1 MTMNNL
7 NKENVS
13 DKLMAL
19 FSGCGYR
26 QYKMSKFEEY
36 GLYAENKSFLPSKSI
51 ITFTDTDGRLM
62 ALKPDVTL
70 SIVKNSRDGE
80 EYKLYYNESVYR
92 TDRNTNNFAEIT
104 QTGLEYIGSLDTARL
119 SEVLTIAQ
127 LSLDE
132 ISSDTVLDISHLGIL
147 SSLLDYLNVSG
158 KDRKALLSYIENK
171 NCHEA
176 VKLCKDSGADDN
188 GCKLLYDFMTLD
200 PSPDKACEILK
211 IYNVSDSFTK
221 EVADFSAV
229 LSSLDK
235 SKLRVD
241 FSVLNDTNYYNG
253 IVFRGYVKGV
263 PSAVLSGGQYD
274 MLMRRMGKKSSAVGF
289 AVYLDRLDDLCAK
302 NAYPI
307 YDVCIL
313 YDDKTDP
320 SKLCEIIRKTV
331 SDGMTYTAQKSAENV
346 KYGKLCDLRCDK

>member
-1 MTMNNL
+1 MNKI

-19 FSGCGYR
+19 FFGCGYR

-36 GLYAENKSFLPSKSI
+36 GLYAENRSFLPSKSI

-80 EYKLYYNESVYR
+80 EYKLFYNESVYR
-92 TDRNTNNFAEIT
+92 TDRNTNTFAEIT
-104 QTGLEYIGSLDTARL
+104 QTGLEYIGDVDTARL
-119 SEVLTIAQ
+119 SEVLTIAE
-127 LSLDE
+127 LSLDC
-132 ISSDTVLDISHLGIL
+132 ISADTVLDISHLGIL
-147 SSLLDYLNVSG
+147 SSLLDSLYISG
-158 KDRKALLSYIENK
+158 KARKTLLSYIENK
-171 NCHEA
+171 NTHDA
-176 VKLCKDSGADDN
+176 VKLCREN
-188 GCKLLYDFMTLD
+188 GVDEKGCALLCDFMALD
-200 PSPDKACEILK
+200 PTPDKACEILK
-211 IYNVSDSFTK
+211 SYNVSDDFAK

-263 PSAVLSGGQYD
+263 PSAVLSGGCYD
-274 MLMRRMGKKSSAVGF
+274 MLMRRMGKNSSAVGF
-289 AVYLDRLDDLCAK
+289 AVYLDRLEDLYAK
-302 NAYPI
+302 NQRPV

-313 YDDKTDP
+313 YGDKTDP
-320 SKLCEIIRKTV
+320 SKVSAAIRAAV
-331 SDGMTYTAQKSAENV
+331 SDNKTCTAVKNADGVLYTQLN
-346 KYGKLCDLRCDK
+346 DLR

>member
-1 MTMNNL
+1 MNKIY
-7 NKENVS
+7 KENVS
-13 DKLMAL
+13 DKLMDL
-19 FSGCGYR
+19 FCGCGYR

-36 GLYAENKSFLPSKSI
+36 GLYAENRSFLPSKSI

-104 QTGLEYIGSLDTARL
+104 QTGLEYIGDVDTARL
-119 SEVLTIAQ
+119 SEVLTVAQ
-127 LSLDE
+127 LSLDT
-132 ISSDTVLDISHLGIL
+132 ISDDTVLDISHLGIL
-147 SSLLDYLNVSG
+147 SSLLDSLEISG
-158 KDRKALLSYIENK
+158 KARKTLLSYIENK
-171 NCHEA
+171 NTHDA
-176 VKLCKDSGADDN
+176 VKLCREN
-188 GCKLLYDFMTLD
+188 GVDEKGCALLCDFMTLD
-200 PSPDKACEILK
+200 PAPDKACEILK
-211 IYNVSDSFTK
+211 SYNVSDDFAK

-274 MLMRRMGKKSSAVGF
+274 MLMRRMDKNSSAVGF
-289 AVYLDRLDDLCAK
+289 AVYLDRLDDLCGK
-302 NAYPI
+302 NAYPS

-313 YDDKTDP
+313 YDEKTDP
-320 SKLCEIIRKTV
+320 SKLCGLIRKTV
-331 SDGMTYTAQKSAENV
+331 SGGKTYTAQRRADGV
-346 KYGKLCDLRCDK
+346 KYKDLIDLRCGK